1 MINKALYMIVDAK
14 LSSVNA
20 YHLPSLRRWCYKL
33 PMQYT
38 SRFFAAIIPMAIVS
52 LGAPAPVQA
61 EPIRVDINSGISQ
74 PLPIAIPILATPASA
89 PTEAGTTAELGN
101 RIAEVIAN
109 DLKSSGLFKPID
121 RAAYTTTVTMPSVTR
136 PEFPSWRTIAAQALV
151 TGSITANPDG
161 GLTLAC
167 YVYDVFSTE
176 ELARQGFV
184 TTAAGWRRAAHK
196 CADLVYSRLTGETG
210 YFDSRI
216 VYVSETGSRTK
227 RIKRLAVMDQ
237 DGAGHRFL
245 TSGQN
250 LVLTPRFA
258 PNQQTIT
265 YMSFEGN
272 RPRVWLYTLGSGHQQ
287 AIGDF
292 PNMSFAPRFSPDGNN
307 LVFSMSMG
315 GNTDIYRLDLGS
327 RKLTRLTTQPGIDT
341 SPSYSP
347 DGNRIVFESDRGGS
361 QQLYVMNA
369 DGSSQQRISFGEG
382 RAASPVWSPRGDLIA
397 FTRFG
402 GSRFSIGVMRPDGSG
417 ERLLT
422 NAYQDEGATWSPNG
436 RVIMFFRTTRGG
448 SADLYSVDLSGQNER
463 KVPTP
468 LDGSDPAWSPLLP

>member
-1 MINKALYMIVDAK
+1 MRTLLLAAALLASTPA
-14 LSSVNA
+14 L
-20 YHLPSLRRWCYKL
+20 
-33 PMQYT
+33 
-38 SRFFAAIIPMAIVS
+38 AA
-52 LGAPAPVQA
+52 
-61 EPIRVDINSGISQ
+61 PIRVDINSGIAQ
-74 PLPIAIPILATPASA
+74 PLPIAVPAFATAAPQ
-89 PTEAGTTAELGN
+89 PTEAGTTAELGA
-101 RIAEVIAN
+101 RVAQVISN
-109 DLKSSGLFKPID
+109 DLKSSGLFRPID
-121 RAAYTTTVTMPSVTR
+121 PAAFTTVVSVADTVR
-136 PEFPSWRTIAAQALV
+136 PQFANWRTVAAQALV
-151 TGSITANPDG
+151 TGTVTANPDG
-161 GLTLAC
+161 TITVGC
-167 YVYDVFSTE
+167 YAYDVFSAE

-216 VYVSETGSRTK
+216 VYVSETGSKTK

-272 RPRVWLYTLGSGHQQ
+272 RPRVWLYTLGSGKQQ

-292 PNMSFAPRFSPDGNN
+292 PNMSFAPRFSPDGSN
-307 LVFSMSMG
+307 LIFSMATG
-315 GNTDIYRLDLGS
+315 GNTDIFKLDIAS

-341 SPSYSP
+341 APSYSP
-347 DGNRIVFESDRGGS
+347 DGSRIVFESDRGGS

-369 DGSSQQRISFGEG
+369 DGSGQQRISFGEG
-382 RAASPVWSPRGDLIA
+382 RAATPVWSPRGDLIA
-397 FTRFG
+397 FTRMTG
-402 GSRFSIGVMRPDGSG
+402 GSFAIGVMKPDGSG

-422 NAYQDEGATWSPNG
+422 NAYQDEGPTWSPNG
-436 RVIMFFRTTRGG
+436 RVILFFRTPRSGPV
-448 SADLYSVDLSGQNER
+448 DLWSVDLSGQNER

>member
-1 MINKALYMIVDAK
+1 MRILLLTAALLASTPV
-14 LSSVNA
+14 L
-20 YHLPSLRRWCYKL
+20 
-33 PMQYT
+33 
-38 SRFFAAIIPMAIVS
+38 AA
-52 LGAPAPVQA
+52 
-61 EPIRVDINSGISQ
+61 PIRVDINSGIAQ
-74 PLPIAIPILATPASA
+74 PLPIAVPAFATAA
-89 PTEAGTTAELGN
+89 AQPTEAGTTAELGT
-101 RIAEVIAN
+101 RVAQVISN
-109 DLKSSGLFKPID
+109 DLKSSGLFRPID
-121 RAAYTTTVTMPSVTR
+121 PAAFTTTVSVADTLR
-136 PEFPSWRTIAAQALV
+136 PQFANWRTVAAQALV
-151 TGSITANPDG
+151 TGTVTANPDG
-161 GLTLAC
+161 TITVGC
-167 YVYDVFSTE
+167 YAFDVFSSE
-176 ELARQGFV
+176 ELAREGFV

-216 VYVSETGSRTK
+216 VYVSETGSKTK

-272 RPRVWLYTLGSGHQQ
+272 RPRVWLYTLGSGKQQ

-292 PNMSFAPRFSPDGNN
+292 PNMSFAPRFSPDGSN
-307 LVFSMSMG
+307 LIFSMAIG
-315 GNTDIYRLDLGS
+315 GNTDIYRLDIAS

-341 SPSYSP
+341 APSYSP
-347 DGNRIVFESDRGGS
+347 DGSRIVFESDRGGT
-361 QQLYVMNA
+361 QQLYVMGA
-369 DGSSQQRISFGEG
+369 DGSGQTRISFGTG
-382 RAASPVWSPRGDLIA
+382 RAATPVWSPRGDLIA
-397 FTRFG
+397 FTRING
-402 GSRFSIGVMRPDGSG
+402 GFSIGVMKPDGSG

-422 NAYQDEGATWSPNG
+422 NAYQDEGPTWSPNG
-436 RVIMFFRTTRGG
+436 RVILFFRSPRGG
-448 SADLYSVDLSGQNER
+448 PVDLWSVDLSGQNER

>member
-1 MINKALYMIVDAK
+1 MRMIIASLALLTAFPAV
-14 LSSVNA
+14 
-20 YHLPSLRRWCYKL
+20 
-33 PMQYT
+33 
-38 SRFFAAIIPMAIVS
+38 AA
-52 LGAPAPVQA
+52 
-61 EPIRVDINSGISQ
+61 PIRVDINSGIAQ
-74 PLPIAIPILATPASA
+74 PLPIAVPGFATAA
-89 PTEAGTTAELGN
+89 AQPTEAGTTAELGQ
-101 RIAEVIAN
+101 RVAKVISD
-109 DLKSSGLFKPID
+109 DLRSSGLFRPID
-121 RAAYTTTVTMPSVTR
+121 PAAFTTSVSVPDVTR
-136 PEFPSWRTIAAQALV
+136 PQFANWRTVAAQALV
-151 TGSITANPDG
+151 TGTVTANPDG
-161 GLTLAC
+161 GITVGC
-167 YVYDVFSTE
+167 YAYDVFSSE

-216 VYVSETGSRTK
+216 VYVSETGRKTK

-272 RPRVWLYTLGSGHQQ
+272 RPRVWLYTLGSGRQQ

-292 PNMSFAPRFSPDGNN
+292 PNMSFAPRFSPDGSN
-307 LVFSMSMG
+307 LIFSMSTG
-315 GNTDIYRLDLGS
+315 GNTDVYRLDISS
-327 RKLTRLTTQPGIDT
+327 RQLTRLTTQTGIDT
-341 SPSYSP
+341 APSYSP
-347 DGNRIVFESDRGGS
+347 DGRRIVFESDRGGS

-369 DGSSQQRISFGEG
+369 DGSGQQRISFGDG
-382 RAASPVWSPRGDLIA
+382 RAATPVWSPRGDLIA
-397 FTRFG
+397 FTRIG
-402 GSRFSIGVMRPDGSG
+402 GGRFSIGVMKPDGSG

-422 NAYQDEGATWSPNG
+422 NAYQDEGPTWSPNG
-436 RVIMFFRTTRGG
+436 RVILFFRSARGG
-448 SADLYSVDLSGQNER
+448 PVDLYSVDLSGQNER

>member
-1 MINKALYMIVDAK
+1 MRTLLLAAALLASTPA
-14 LSSVNA
+14 L
-20 YHLPSLRRWCYKL
+20 
-33 PMQYT
+33 
-38 SRFFAAIIPMAIVS
+38 AA
-52 LGAPAPVQA
+52 
-61 EPIRVDINSGISQ
+61 PIRVDINSGIAQ
-74 PLPIAIPILATPASA
+74 PLPIAVPAFATAAPQ
-89 PTEAGTTAELGN
+89 PTEAGTTAELGA
-101 RIAEVIAN
+101 RVAQVISN
-109 DLKSSGLFKPID
+109 DLKSSGLFRPID
-121 RAAYTTTVTMPSVTR
+121 PAAFTTVVTVPDTVR
-136 PEFPSWRTIAAQALV
+136 PQFANWRTVAAQALV
-151 TGSITANPDG
+151 TGTVTANPDG
-161 GLTLAC
+161 TITVGC
-167 YVYDVFSTE
+167 YAYDVFSAE

-216 VYVSETGSRTK
+216 VYVSETGSKTK

-272 RPRVWLYTLGSGHQQ
+272 RPRVWLYTLGSGKQQ

-292 PNMSFAPRFSPDGNN
+292 PNMSFAPRFSPDGSN
-307 LVFSMSMG
+307 LIFSMAIG
-315 GNTDIYRLDLGS
+315 GNTDIYKMDIAT
-327 RKLTRLTTQPGIDT
+327 RKLTRLTSQPGIDT
-341 SPSYSP
+341 APSYSP

-369 DGSSQQRISFGEG
+369 DGSGQQRISFGEG
-382 RAASPVWSPRGDLIA
+382 RAATPVWSPRGDLIA
-397 FTRFG
+397 FTRMTG
-402 GSRFSIGVMRPDGSG
+402 GSFAIGVMKPDGSG

-422 NAYQDEGATWSPNG
+422 NAYQDEGPTWSPNG
-436 RVIMFFRTTRGG
+436 RVILFFRTPRSGPV
-448 SADLYSVDLSGQNER
+448 DLWSVDLSGQNER

>member
-1 MINKALYMIVDAK
+1 MRIQLLAAALLASTPA
-14 LSSVNA
+14 L
-20 YHLPSLRRWCYKL
+20 
-33 PMQYT
+33 
-38 SRFFAAIIPMAIVS
+38 AA
-52 LGAPAPVQA
+52 
-61 EPIRVDINSGISQ
+61 PIRVDINSGIAQ
-74 PLPIAIPILATPASA
+74 PLPIAVPAFATAAPQ
-89 PTEAGTTAELGN
+89 PTEAGTTAELGA
-101 RIAEVIAN
+101 RVAQVISN
-109 DLKSSGLFKPID
+109 DLKSSGLFRPID
-121 RAAYTTTVTMPSVTR
+121 PAAFTTTVSVADTVR
-136 PEFPSWRTIAAQALV
+136 PQFANWRTVAAQALV
-151 TGSITANPDG
+151 TGTVTANPDG
-161 GLTLAC
+161 TITVGC
-167 YVYDVFSTE
+167 YAYDVFSAE

-216 VYVSETGSRTK
+216 VYVSETGSKTK

-272 RPRVWLYTLGSGHQQ
+272 RPRVWLYTLGSGKQQ

-292 PNMSFAPRFSPDGNN
+292 PNMSFAPRFSPDGTN
-307 LVFSMSMG
+307 LIFSMATG
-315 GNTDIYRLDLGS
+315 GNTDIFKLDIAS

-341 SPSYSP
+341 APSYSP
-347 DGNRIVFESDRGGS
+347 DGSRIVFESDRGGS

-369 DGSSQQRISFGEG
+369 DGSGQQRISFGEG
-382 RAASPVWSPRGDLIA
+382 RAATPVWSPRGDLIA
-397 FTRFG
+397 FTRMTG
-402 GSRFSIGVMRPDGSG
+402 GSFAIGVMKPDGSG

-422 NAYQDEGATWSPNG
+422 NAYQDEGPTWSPNG
-436 RVIMFFRTTRGG
+436 RVILFFRSPRGG
-448 SADLYSVDLSGQNER
+448 PVDLWSVDLSGQNER

>member
-1 MINKALYMIVDAK
+1 MRILLLALGAV
-14 LSSVNA
+14 
-20 YHLPSLRRWCYKL
+20 
-33 PMQYT
+33 
-38 SRFFAAIIPMAIVS
+38 FAA
-52 LGAPAPVQA
+52 PVLA
-61 EPIRVDINSGISQ
+61 APIRVDINSGIAA
-74 PLPIAIPILATPASA
+74 PMPIAVPAFATAADA
-89 PTEAGTTAELGN
+89 PTDAGSTTELGA
-101 RIAEVIAN
+101 RVAKVIAD
-109 DLKSSGLFKPID
+109 DLKSTGLFRPID
-121 RAAYTTTVTMPSVTR
+121 PAAFTTTVGVADVTR
-136 PEFPSWRTIAAQALV
+136 PQFANWRTVAAQALV
-151 TGSITANPDG
+151 TGTVTANADG
-161 GLTLAC
+161 GITVGC
-167 YVYDVFSTE
+167 YAYDVFSAE

-184 TTAAGWRRAAHK
+184 TTAGGWRRAAHK

-216 VYVSETGSRTK
+216 VYVSETGPKTR

-272 RPRVWLYTLGSGHQQ
+272 RPRVWLYTLGTGKQT

-292 PNMSFAPRFSPDGNN
+292 PNMSFAPRFSPDGSN
-307 LVFSMSMG
+307 LIFSMSVG
-315 GNTDIYRLDLGS
+315 GNTDVYRLDLGS
-327 RKLTRLTTQPGIDT
+327 RKLTRLTSQPGIDT
-341 SPSYSP
+341 APSYSP
-347 DGNRIVFESDRGGS
+347 DGSRIVFESDRGGT

-369 DGSSQQRISFGEG
+369 DGSGQQRISFGEG
-382 RAASPVWSPRGDLIA
+382 RAATPVWSPRGDLIA
-397 FTRFG
+397 FTRIG
-402 GSRFSIGVMRPDGSG
+402 GGRFAIGVMKPDGSG

-422 NAYQDEGATWSPNG
+422 NAYQDEGPTWSPNG
-436 RVIMFFRTTRGG
+436 RVILFFRSARGG
-448 SADLYSVDLSGQNER
+448 PVDLWSVDLSGQNER

>member
-1 MINKALYMIVDAK
+1 MRTLLLAAVLLASTPAL
-14 LSSVNA
+14 
-20 YHLPSLRRWCYKL
+20 
-33 PMQYT
+33 
-38 SRFFAAIIPMAIVS
+38 AA
-52 LGAPAPVQA
+52 
-61 EPIRVDINSGISQ
+61 PIRVDINSGIAQ
-74 PLPIAIPILATPASA
+74 PLPIAVPAFATAA
-89 PTEAGTTAELGN
+89 AQPTEAGTTAELGA
-101 RIAEVIAN
+101 RVAQVISN
-109 DLKSSGLFKPID
+109 DLKSSGLFRPID
-121 RAAYTTTVTMPSVTR
+121 PAAFTTVVTVPDTVR
-136 PEFPSWRTIAAQALV
+136 PQFANWRTVAAQALV
-151 TGSITANPDG
+151 TGTVTANSDG
-161 GLTLAC
+161 TITVGC
-167 YVYDVFSTE
+167 YAYDVFSAE

-216 VYVSETGSRTK
+216 VYVSETGSKTK

-272 RPRVWLYTLGSGHQQ
+272 RPRVWLYTLGSGKQQ

-292 PNMSFAPRFSPDGNN
+292 PNMSFAPRFSPDGSN
-307 LVFSMSMG
+307 LIFSMAIG
-315 GNTDIYRLDLGS
+315 GNTDIYKMDIAT
-327 RKLTRLTTQPGIDT
+327 RKLTRLTSQPGIDT
-341 SPSYSP
+341 APSYSP

-369 DGSSQQRISFGEG
+369 DGSGQQRISFGEG
-382 RAASPVWSPRGDLIA
+382 RAATPVWSPRGDLIA
-397 FTRFG
+397 FTRMTG
-402 GSRFSIGVMRPDGSG
+402 GSFAIGVMKPDGSG

-422 NAYQDEGATWSPNG
+422 NAYQDEGPTWSPNG
-436 RVIMFFRTTRGG
+436 RVILFFRTPRSGPV
-448 SADLYSVDLSGQNER
+448 DLWSVDLSGQNER